1 MAKSQA
7 RLCHDQEDGGFT
19 VESHSGGTWEFVM
32 TSREGDGIEQP
43 TFPCCETLLVTVYAS
58 WKFILVFHTLS

>member
-7 RLCHDQEDGGFT
+7 RLCHDHEDGGFS
-19 VESHSGGTWEFVM
+19 VESLSAATWEFVM

-43 TFPCCETLLVTVYAS
+43 TFLYCETLLVTVYAS
-58 WKFILVFHTLS
+58 WKFIPVFHTLS